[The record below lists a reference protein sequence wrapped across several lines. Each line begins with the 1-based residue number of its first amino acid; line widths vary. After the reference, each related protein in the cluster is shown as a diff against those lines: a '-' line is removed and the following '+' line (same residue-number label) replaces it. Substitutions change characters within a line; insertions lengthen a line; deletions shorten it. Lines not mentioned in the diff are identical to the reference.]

1 MRKALLLLCL
11 SSLIMLS
18 CQKSLSV
25 ETHDDGTEGDSTG
38 TVKDTFTYEVIT
50 KDTGG
55 WYGVWVNE
63 NSDLTGSG
71 LDSGSF
77 GSAIYLKSG
86 WKYSFVPKHS
96 PFQMMMSVDAKNYS
110 DDITIN
116 FYKNGQLIKAKTND
130 PITGFSKLLWNAV
143 DDTTIGTVQDPL
155 LTYEVLL
162 SNMDTSKFESDGW
175 WGGWTNKNGNNT
187 FTSNPL
193 TMDFAIPSGWRYSFH
208 AASLPFIMSMQTSP
222 YTKEGSTVILNFYVN
237 NVLVKTSSSND
248 LIYPPLSYT
257 VQ

>member
-1 MRKALLLLCL
+1 MKKMLWLLSFTPLL
-11 SSLIMLS
+11 IFS

-25 ETHDDGTEGDSTG
+25 EMYDDGTEGDSTA
-38 TVKDTFTYEVIT
+38 TTKDTLTYEVIT

-55 WYGVWVNE
+55 WYGIWIDE
-63 NSDLTGSG
+63 NSDLIGTG

-77 GSAIYLKSG
+77 GSAIYFKSG
-86 WKYSFVPKHS
+86 WRYSFTPKHS

-116 FYKNGQLIKAKTND
+116 FYKNGQLIKTKTND

-143 DDTTIGTVQDPL
+143 NDTTVGTAQDPL
-155 LTYEVLL
+155 LTYEVVL
-162 SNMDTSKFESDGW
+162 SNMDASKFQSDGW
-175 WGGWTNKNGNNT
+175 NGGWINKNGDNT

-193 TMDFAIPSGWRYSFH
+193 AMDFAIPSGWRYSFH
-208 AASLPFIMSMQTSP
+208 VASLPFTMSMQTSP
-222 YTKEGSTVILNFYVN
+222 YTKGGSTVTLNFYVN
-237 NVLVKTSSSND
+237 NILVKTSSSND
-248 LIYPPLSYT
+248 LIYPPLTYT